1 MIVYFILIC
10 FLLLICFIYYNFL
23 CVSPKIDTY
32 ENINNYNYNYNNNY
46 ILPQKIYSY
55 WDDLENNTIIQSHF
69 NSWRRN
75 IKNWEINII
84 NKNNLKDYVS
94 DDFIN
99 KYIELD
105 STRFS
110 DFLRLEL
117 LKTNGGVWLDA
128 GIFVTKNS
136 LFLDKFRNEMI
147 NNNYDATLYELQ
159 DATIDKDMPYLE
171 NWFIMAPKNSKLIT
185 DIYYEFNRAFEMGF
199 FKYKKDIL
207 IPSKINL
214 TNTLGYEKK
223 TYLMQHAIINYLFK
237 NNKYNINIKNSYD
250 SMFRI
255 HIDHKWDNELIID
268 NIINK
273 NNNWKDIYAVKLTKG
288 QRFCIYPDIINKYIQ
303 QIDLL

>member
-1 MIVYFILIC
+1 MNT
-10 FLLLICFIYYNFL
+10 YYDVNYVPPQL
-23 CVSPKIDTY
+23 
-32 ENINNYNYNYNNNY
+32 NNNNNNNNY
-46 ILPQKIYSY
+46 ILPKKIYSY
-55 WDDLENNTIIQSHF
+55 WDNLENNIIIQSHY
-69 NSWRRN
+69 NSWLRN
-75 IKNWEINII
+75 IKGWEINII

-105 STRFS
+105 SIRFS

-136 LFLDKFRNEMI
+136 LFLDKFRDEMI
-147 NNNYDATLYELQ
+147 TNKYDATLYELKG
-159 DATIDKDMPYLE
+159 ATIDKDMPYLE

-199 FKYKKDIL
+199 LKYKIDIL

-214 TNTLGYEKK
+214 TNTLGYLER

-237 NNKYNINIKNSYD
+237 NNKYNINIKNTSD
-250 SMFRI
+250 SMFKLQN
-255 HIDHKWDNELIID
+255 DSGWDNNITIH
-268 NIINK
+268 NIITNSPEYWK
-273 NNNWKDIYAVKLTKG
+273 NIYAVKLCSP
-288 QRFCIYPDIINKYIQ
+288 QRYCIYSTMQYKYINKINS
-303 QIDLL
+303 L